1 MNEFLPAARIVHAQA
16 WWIASELA
24 RRNRKVLVR
33 HTFPFDFYTGLE
45 VRETGSPDFVFLN
58 FGGAIHLLHHG
69 QQDRIGASVAVEAQ
83 SPHAVIQRI
92 EEVIGWRGKAS
103 ATTARLLAYRVIAA
117 LLALK
122 QNARLPHTVT
132 AMESWGRGDFPAEYA
147 AFPGARTEA
156 VNSLDQAEVPVGMWV
171 LRADRTAIAIFSER
185 ARMYVPEQPKF
196 DFMGQYR
203 KSGRNLDAVISS
215 VLARISSV
223 PMSLTSNVQFGPS
236 TKD

>member
-1 MNEFLPAARIVHAQA
+1 MNEFLPAARVVHAQT
-16 WWIASELA
+16 WWMASELA
-24 RRNRKVLVR
+24 RRNQKVLVR

-45 VRETGSPDFVFLN
+45 LREAGSPDFVFLN

-69 QQDRIGASVAVEAQ
+69 QQVRISASVALEAQ

-92 EEVIGWRGKAS
+92 EQVMGWRGKAS
-103 ATTARLLAYRVIAA
+103 ATTAKLLTYRVIAA

-147 AFPGARTEA
+147 VFPSANTEA
-156 VNSLDQAEVPVGMWV
+156 VNSLDEAAVPVGMWV
-171 LRADRTAIAIFSER
+171 LRAGGTAIAVFSDR
-185 ARMYVPEQPKF
+185 ARLYVPKQLKH
-196 DFMGQYR
+196 DFMSVYR
-203 KSGRNLDAVISS
+203 ESGRNLDAVISD

-223 PMSLTSNVQFGPS
+223 AMNFSSN
-236 TKD
+236 T